1 MRTGQ
6 RANLDAILTIAY
18 RDILKFTRDRARIA
32 ASFIFPVVFVAI
44 LGGSLQANL
53 GESAGYNL
61 LAFTF
66 TGILAQTVFQSA
78 ALGLISMIED
88 RENDFSQEI
97 FVAPISRYAIVFG
110 KILGEASVAMA
121 QGLGLIVLAVVLGVP
136 MSLRQGVSLIP
147 VGIAAALLGGAFGV
161 VVLSR
166 IGSQRAAQQLFP
178 FVFLPQ
184 FFLAGVFSPIKVLP
198 LPLEILSRISP
209 LRYAVDLTRGVYY
222 AGSAEASLVV
232 LSPIAVNGLI
242 AGALFA
248 LFLIA
253 GTAVF
258 VRGERNR

>member
-1 MRTGQ
+1 VRTGF
-6 RANLDAILTIAY
+6 RANIDAILTIAY
-18 RDILKFTRDRARIA
+18 RDILKFTRDRVRIVG
-32 ASFIFPVVFVAI
+32 SFVFPVVFVAI

-61 LAFTF
+61 LAFVF
-66 TGILAQTVFQSA
+66 TGILAQSIFQSA

-97 FVAPISRYAIVFG
+97 FVAPISRHAIVFG
-110 KILGEASVAMA
+110 KILGEAAVAMA
-121 QGLGLIVLAVVLGVP
+121 QGLGLIALGVLIRVP
-136 MSLRQGVSLIP
+136 MSLGQALSLIP
-147 VGIAAALLGGAFGV
+147 VGVAAALLGGAFGV

-166 IGSQRAAQQLFP
+166 IGSQRAAQQIFP

-184 FFLAGVFSPIKVLP
+184 FFLAGVFNPVKVLP

-209 LRYAVDLTRGVYY
+209 LRYAVDLTRGVFY
-222 AGSAEASLVV
+222 AGTDEAPLVV
-232 LSPIAVNGLI
+232 LDPLSLNLLVVG
-242 AGALFA
+242 GLFA
-248 LFLIA
+248 LFLVA

>member
-1 MRTGQ
+1 MRAGQ
-6 RANLDAILTIAY
+6 IDAVLTIAY
-18 RDILKFTRDRARIA
+18 RDVLKFARDRVRIV
-32 ASFIFPVVFVAI
+32 ASFVFPALFVAV
-44 LGGSLQANL
+44 LGGSLQGNL
-53 GESAGYNL
+53 GEAAGYNFL
-61 LAFTF
+61 VFTF

-110 KILGEASVAMA
+110 KILGESAVAVA
-121 QGLGLIVLAVVLGVP
+121 QGFGLIALALVIQVP
-136 MSLRQGVSLIP
+136 MSLRQALSLIP
-147 VGIAAALLGGAFGV
+147 VSVAAALLGGAFGV

-184 FFLAGVFSPIKVLP
+184 FFLAGVFNPVQVLP
-198 LPLEILSRISP
+198 WYLEILSRISP
-209 LRYAVDLTRGVYY
+209 LRYAVDLTRGVFY
-222 AGSAEASLVV
+222 AGTDEGPLVV
-232 LSPIAVNGLI
+232 LDPLVLNLLVVG
-242 AGALFA
+242 GLFA
-248 LFLIA
+248 LFLIV